1 MAEPQKKNEE
11 KEAEI
16 SKWVGK
22 ILSLIIAIGVWFAIF
37 TQQKKSPLDTPVP
50 GTDVVVPRV
59 PAPPV
64 LPAPAIPPAKPP
76 VPPVSVIPGQ

>member
-1 MAEPQKKNEE
+1 MAEQQKEIE
-11 KEAEI
+11 KEVEI

-37 TQQKKSPLDTPVP
+37 TQQKKGPLDTPVP

-59 PAPPV
+59 PAS
-64 LPAPAIPPAKPP
+64 APPAKPP
-76 VPPVSVIPGQ
+76 VPPGSVIPGQ